1 MSITSMCA
9 SADTTH
15 SGHSPS
21 LPRILLLLVHSDCFF
36 VCADLAYG
44 CWPTSWRREY
54 VGKRGRCTRAIH
66 HGKAD

>member
-21 LPRILLLLVHSDCFF
+21 LPRI
-36 VCADLAYG
+36 
-44 CWPTSWRREY
+44 
-54 VGKRGRCTRAIH
+54 
-66 HGKAD
+66 